1 MKKLFY
7 IFAIVA
13 FTLVSC
19 DKNDNLL
26 ETNIEPKKATANA
39 EEVVL
44 ANAEKTIQLQNDILA
59 KAESFLEKKNI
70 KANVGGIQRVK
81 MLSSADETAIIE
93 KLDSL
98 TNVFKD
104 QRPEAVERLF
114 DENNVPSGLA
124 ENDQYIIVG
133 DDNMIDKADPDN
145 ALMLSNIV
153 RVSKGM
159 EPIEENSQKVKSIF
173 KSPTGFTTSDDKRW
187 DGGEVPY
194 QFDSNITETE
204 RTFIRTSYNDWNT
217 KTSGKV
223 RFSEVSD
230 NWWNNFCYALGFK
243 KFIKIKKE
251 NLDAGVA
258 GQANGCGKSAWA
270 TIKYSPNWINNYRT
284 VVHEMGHKL
293 GLQHEHQR
301 PDRDNFLRVNMT
313 GSQYDKIEEKYARF
327 LWWRW
332 KTRSVTYSSTYDYMS
347 IMHYQNFWNN
357 SINNTWFSS
366 LTGGSISTGG
376 QTISNTDAEFIKSIY

>member
-1 MKKLFY
+1 M
-7 IFAIVA
+7 
-13 FTLVSC
+13 
-19 DKNDNLL
+19 
-26 ETNIEPKKATANA
+26 
-39 EEVVL
+39 
-44 ANAEKTIQLQNDILA
+44 
-59 KAESFLEKKNI
+59 
-70 KANVGGIQRVK
+70 
-81 MLSSADETAIIE
+81 
-93 KLDSL
+93 
-98 TNVFKD
+98 
-104 QRPEAVERLF
+104 
-114 DENNVPSGLA
+114 
-124 ENDQYIIVG
+124 
-133 DDNMIDKADPDN
+133 
-145 ALMLSNIV
+145 
-153 RVSKGM
+153 
-159 EPIEENSQKVKSIF
+159 
-173 KSPTGFTTSDDKRW
+173 
-187 DGGEVPY
+187 Y

-230 NWWNNFCYALGFK
+230 SWWNNYCYALGFK